1 MPITTTKLGPGY
13 PGAKNQD
20 ALFASRSIMGN
31 TGDNVIWF
39 TKTATI
45 TSAAAA
51 TAVSVVADAEVGTG
65 RIVHV
70 TDVLA
75 RVNGT
80 TGWGTTA
87 TVKLQDTNG
96 TPVDFVTYA
105 VAALTNQARVY
116 LSSSNVTNENA
127 LSLNTG
133 GTAGKGL
140 QLKGNANGTGSD
152 LVVTVT
158 GYINDV

>member
-1 MPITTTKLGPGY
+1 MPITTTKRGPGY
-13 PGAKNQD
+13 PGANNQD